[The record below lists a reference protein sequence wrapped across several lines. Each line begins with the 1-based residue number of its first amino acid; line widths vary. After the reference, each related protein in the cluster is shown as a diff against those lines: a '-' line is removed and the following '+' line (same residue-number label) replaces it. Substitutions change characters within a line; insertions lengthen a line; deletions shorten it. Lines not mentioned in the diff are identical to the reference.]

1 MRTGLLVLGLVILVG
16 VLAQCGCVFALGV
29 DTNHLSPSFSFD
41 KPKAPD
47 LFFKTTDSFKINN
60 PENTTINFTV
70 SKVEE
75 SNIRIIPSPSSG
87 KIARRGSVPITL
99 TIEVNS
105 GLPEG
110 DYERTIEV
118 NPGGIIIYV
127 NINVKHKTELVVSP
141 LTINFG
147 SVDVDEEVQK
157 QVTFKERLGYKPLTV
172 SLSWKEGNNWVRPSD
187 NHFTI
192 PASGSK
198 SIYFTLS
205 KNKPGWKSYKKSYSW
220 SYSVRSEGGNYE
232 TSLRTDLKL
241 PPKLSLDSSA
251 YEKIIFDRPK
261 SEKPTFYR
269 DVKIGVGNKGYYS
282 MSVKDVSKSGFGDLN
297 VRVKSKP
304 SSVGGYSCS
313 NIILSV
319 EAPYDTEERSYAGK
333 VHVDCGEAGSGYASV
348 TIKIEQVVSLYVSPT
363 TIDFNGVEILTEE
376 KEMKVTLSETL
387 GYKSVRDITIGKI
400 RGPAWISVSPT
411 SFYGIPPEES
421 DTATFALFF
430 RGEAIVGKVSNWEYV
445 VESANAGTHK
455 IIISAE
461 ALPPDLS
468 VIYNDLGSINQKDI
482 YKRSEAKEVVSES
495 ITVLDISKAK
505 ELSGEDWGHVISV
518 ATQTATA
525 LKSMDEFTGVEG
537 EEKGRLFP
545 KLLVATT
552 LTQFVKGSA
561 VSIADSEI
569 RSHATK
575 ASSALE
581 SLIKGVLTEAAL
593 YFEDVG
599 RDSEASNC
607 LEAVKA
613 YSSAAE
619 AYELLGNPK
628 KAEGYNIKTSV
639 FSEKH
644 DNLVTIAN
652 DGRVQA
658 EMEIAH
664 HRSKLSEIAGSAVL
678 LNPFAY
684 ERVSTGYDFA
694 NSKYSKAIKRY
705 ELAGEKR
712 MAEDSSNRLTE
723 LKEEWKFLWTAFCI
737 YMIILTFLFSFI
749 VFRLTKG
756 TADFL
761 RDSAEERLGDV
772 VSGLFS
778 MRG

>member
-1 MRTGLLVLGLVILVG
+1 MRTGLLVLGLVILAG
-16 VLAQCGCVFALGV
+16 VSAQCECASALDV
-29 DTNHLSPSFSFD
+29 PSSLSLSFTFD
-41 KPKAPD
+41 KPKP
-47 LFFKTTDSFKINN
+47 TTFSGTTSFTISN
-60 PENTTINFTV
+60 PENATISFTV
-70 SKVEE
+70 SDDTTETG
-75 SNIRIIPSPSSG
+75 IDIYPSPASG
-87 KIARRGSVPITL
+87 IINPFRSATITL
-99 TIEVNS
+99 NVIVS
-105 GLPEG
+105 SDLREG
-110 DYERTIEV
+110 RHTGRVKIGYDESSRTI
-118 NPGGIIIYV
+118 PIY
-127 NINVKHKTELVVSP
+127 IDVKHKTLLGVSP
-141 LTINFG
+141 LTIDFG
-147 SVDVDEEVQK
+147 KVDIDEEVRK
-157 QVTFKERLGYKPLTV
+157 QVTFREKLGYKSLSV
-172 SLSWKEGNNWVRPSD
+172 SLSRNGNTWVTPSETS
-187 NHFTI
+187 FSV

-220 SYSVRSEGGNYE
+220 SYSVSSEGGYYE
-232 TSLRTDLKL
+232 ISLRTDLKL

-269 DVKIGVGNKGYYS
+269 DVKIGVENKGYYS
-282 MSVKDVSKSGFGDLN
+282 MSVKDVSKSGFGDLK

-304 SSVGGYSCS
+304 SSVGGYSRS

-348 TIKIEQVVSLYVSPT
+348 TIKIEQRVSLYVSPT
-363 TIDFNGVEILTEE
+363 TIDFDGVEILTEE

-421 DTATFALFF
+421 DTATFALLF
-430 RGEAIVGKVSNWEYV
+430 RGEAIVGKVSNWEYL
-445 VESANAGTHK
+445 VETANAGTHK
-455 IIISAE
+455 ITISAE

-468 VIYNDLGSINQKDI
+468 VIYNDLSSINQKDI
-482 YKRSEAKEVVSES
+482 YKRSEAKETVSES

-525 LKSMDEFTGVEG
+525 LKSMNEFTEAKG
-537 EEKGRLFP
+537 EEKEKFFP
-545 KLLVATT
+545 KLVVATT
-552 LTQFVKGSA
+552 LSQLVKGSA
-561 VSIADSEI
+561 MSISDLEI

-575 ASSALE
+575 GSSALE
-581 SLIKGVLTEAAL
+581 GLTKEVLTEAAS

-613 YSSAAE
+613 YSSAAK
-619 AYELLGNPK
+619 AYELLGDSQ
-628 KAEGYNIKTSV
+628 KAGEYGEKTSK
-639 FSEKH
+639 FSDMH
-644 DNLVTIAN
+644 DNLVTTAN
-652 DGRVQA
+652 DDRVQA
-658 EMEIAH
+658 EMKIPH
-664 HRSKLSEIAGSAVL
+664 IRSKLSEIAGSTVL

-684 ERVSTGYDFA
+684 EKVSTGYDFA
-694 NSKYSKAIKRY
+694 KSKYTESIKRY
-705 ELAGEKR
+705 EVAGEKR
-712 MAEDSSNRLTE
+712 MAEDSSKRLTE

-772 VSGLFS
+772 VS
-778 MRG
+778 

>member
-16 VLAQCGCVFALGV
+16 VLAQCECASALDVPGS
-29 DTNHLSPSFSFD
+29 LSLSFTFD
-41 KPKAPD
+41 KPKPTT
-47 LFFKTTDSFKINN
+47 FSKTTSFTISN
-60 PENTTINFTV
+60 PENATISFTV
-70 SKVEE
+70 SDDTTETG
-75 SNIRIIPSPSSG
+75 IDIYPSPASGIINPFSS
-87 KIARRGSVPITL
+87 ATITL
-99 TIEVNS
+99 NVIVS
-105 GLPEG
+105 SDLREG
-110 DYERTIEV
+110 RHTGRVKIGYAESSRTI
-118 NPGGIIIYV
+118 PIY
-127 NINVKHKTELVVSP
+127 IDVKHKTLLGVSP
-141 LTINFG
+141 LTIDFG
-147 SVDVDEEVQK
+147 KVDIDEEVQK
-157 QVTFKERLGYKPLTV
+157 QVTFREKLGYKSLSV
-172 SLSWKEGNNWVRPSD
+172 SLSRRDGNTWVTPSD

-205 KNKPGWKSYKKSYSW
+205 ENKPGWESYKKSYSW
-220 SYSVRSEGGNYE
+220 RYSVSSEGGNYE
-232 TSLRTDLKL
+232 ISLCTDLKL

-251 YEKIIFDRPK
+251 YEKITFDRPK

-269 DVKIGVGNKGYYS
+269 DVKIGMGNKGYYS
-282 MSVKDVSKSGFGDLN
+282 MSVGRVSISGFGGLN

-304 SSVGGYSCS
+304 SSVGGYGCN
-313 NIILSV
+313 NIILSA
-319 EAPYDTEERSYAGK
+319 EAPYDTEERSYTGN
-333 VHVDCGEAGSGYASV
+333 VHVDCGEAGSDDTSV
-348 TIKIEQVVSLYVSPT
+348 TIKIEHKVTLYVSPT
-363 TIDFNGVEILTEE
+363 TMGFSGVEILTEE
-376 KEMKVTLSETL
+376 KEMKVTLSETF
-387 GYKSVRDITIGKI
+387 GYKSVRDVTISKI
-400 RGPAWISVSPT
+400 SGPAWISVSPT

-421 DTATFALFF
+421 DTTTFTLLF
-430 RGEAIVGKVSNWEYV
+430 RGEAIVGKVSNWEYL
-445 VESANAGTHK
+445 VETANAGTHK
-455 IIISAE
+455 ITISAE

-468 VIYNDLGSINQKDI
+468 VIYKDLSSINQKDI

-525 LKSMDEFTGVEG
+525 LKSMDEFTEVEG

-545 KLLVATT
+545 KLVVATT

-581 SLIKGVLTEAAL
+581 SLIKGVLAEAAL

-644 DNLVTIAN
+644 DNLVTTAN

-684 ERVSTGYDFA
+684 EKVSTGYDFA
-694 NSKYSKAIKRY
+694 NSKYSEAIKRY

-712 MAEDSSNRLTE
+712 MAEDSSNRLAE
-723 LKEEWKFLWTAFCI
+723 LKGQWKFLWTAFCI

-761 RDSAEERLGDV
+761 RDTAEERLGDV
-772 VSGLFS
+772 VS
-778 MRG
+778 